1 MSKADEQQ
9 DSDSTSPTGTDTGRR
24 PRHLAVMVTCCLGMF
39 MAFIEV
45 TAAISTLRSMQVEL
59 SVPPAFLSWVSS
71 AYTLALAAL
80 VLSGGAIG
88 ERFGRKRSYLSGVVI
103 LAAGSLV
110 VATAPTFGVVM
121 AGRVI
126 SGVGGALIL
135 PLSLAYVVM
144 TFTDANQRA
153 RMISVWVSMSGVAL
167 ALGPVLGGALN
178 SMTSWRAVFVINT
191 PLALVTVPLGVYALR
206 EAANP
211 QRRLDPGGQFLAV
224 VGLTGLVYGVI
235 AGGRD
240 GYAATHV
247 LASLGL
253 GVLCLIGL
261 VLVEARAEQP
271 MLDVRMMRSLPYS
284 ISLFLAAVG
293 LFGFVGVT
301 YVQVM
306 FLQQVQRHTPLE
318 SGLRLLAEMVAF
330 MVVTVLAGRWTA
342 RFGPARMLLTGL
354 FTAAVAALLLSTQD
368 ADTSYLFSGLALA
381 LVGAGSGLVIAPSTS
396 AALSVVPPQRAPA
409 ASNAVTGFRQVG
421 SVLGTAVLGAVLGT
435 RFAGALADELAEA
448 NVAAPRAEALVRAAR
463 QGIPHSEDPV
473 VRAAIL
479 RSYESGVQ
487 LSLLCNSVLLLCASG
502 VAVVF
507 VVLSRRK
514 HS

>member
-1 MSKADEQQ
+1 MSTADEQR
-9 DSDSTSPTGTDTGRR
+9 DSSPTKTAEADAER
-24 PRHLAVMVTCCLGMF
+24 PRHLMIMVTCCLGMF

-59 SVPPAFLSWVSS
+59 SVPPALLSWVSS

-88 ERFGRKRSYLSGVVI
+88 ERFGRKRSYLTGVVI

-110 VATAPTFGVVM
+110 VAAAPTFGTVM
-121 AGRVI
+121 AGRII
-126 SGVGGALIL
+126 SGIGGALIL
-135 PLSLAYVVM
+135 PLSLSYVVT
-144 TFTDANQRA
+144 TFTDASVRA

-178 SMTSWRAVFVINT
+178 SMTSWRAVFLINA
-191 PLALVTVPLGVYALR
+191 PLALITVPLGIRALR
-206 EAANP
+206 ESANP
-211 QRRLDPGGQFLAV
+211 ERRLDPGGQLLAII
-224 VGLTGLVYGVI
+224 GLTGLVYGVI

-240 GYAATHV
+240 GYSAPHV
-247 LASLGL
+247 LTSLAL

-271 MLDVRMMRSLPYS
+271 MLNVRMMRSLPYS
-284 ISLFLAAVG
+284 IALTLAAVG

-301 YVQVM
+301 YVEVM
-306 FLQQVQRHTPLE
+306 FLQQVQQHTPLE
-318 SGLRLLAEMVAF
+318 SGLRLLAEMAAF
-330 MVVTVLAGRWTA
+330 MIVTVLAGRWTA

-354 FTAAVAALLLSTQD
+354 FVAAVAAFLLSTQSR
-368 ADTSYLFSGLALA
+368 DTPYLFSGLALA

-396 AALSVVPPQRAPA
+396 AALSVVPPQQAPA
-409 ASNAVTGFRQVG
+409 ASNAVTGFRQIG

-435 RFAGALADELAEA
+435 RFAGALSEELAESG
-448 NVAAPRAEALVRAAR
+448 VAAPKAEALVEAAR
-463 QGIPHSEDPV
+463 QGVPRSEDPMIQ
-473 VRAAIL
+473 AAIL

-487 LSLLCNSVLLLCASG
+487 LSLLCNGVVLLCAST
-502 VAVVF
+502 VAVAF
-507 VVLSRRK
+507 VWLSRK
-514 HS
+514 KSA